1 MYARNSPVEQ
11 TAANAP
17 ANIGLALQ
25 PTYHHSSPPTPSLS
39 MMHHPAVFADQG
51 GYYRHPGYTSMQM
64 SMYGHDQYSMAR
76 SYAPYPP
83 QQNPKDMV
91 KPPYSYIALI
101 AMAIMNASDKKITLN
116 GIYQFIMDR
125 FPFYREN
132 KQGWQNSIRHNLS
145 LNDCFIKIPRDD
157 KKPGKGSYWSLDPD
171 SYNMFDNGSY
181 LRRRKRFK
189 KVKQEESKKG
199 DKEDVSDGVVNKSK
213 HVDDGSNQSQSP
225 TQSDSVYQNGGG
237 KHLDKSAND
246 CVRPTV
252 NSSTE
257 CNNSYTTSMQNNG
270 QANSS
275 GNNQLITPKI
285 EPADSPSGVL
295 AHSDNPNVRNIHTG
309 SIIDTHA
316 SYSVDNIMTITNRD
330 SRGMCSNGDMD
341 NVTQAITTPNRGCA
355 IVSPPPHGY
364 SPPAVHQ
371 QCNSSL
377 ISKSSLVDSM
387 NYCGQF
393 SDQLSL
399 SKQMI
404 GTTPEEVQADA
415 SGISPRPSAQDSA
428 SMNSSNHHTLS
439 PTSRA
444 ADNSWYGCSADS
456 TPVPPTITSPYHNVY
471 DSQRLMPHFNHGL
484 ASSVASNESCQL
496 AANPYR
502 TSASSGVYTN
512 PGHYTPYD
520 MTRY

>member
-1 MYARNSPVEQ
+1 MPMYARNSPVEQ

-25 PTYHHSSPPTPSLS
+25 PTYHHSSPPTPSIS
-39 MMHHPAVFADQG
+39 VMHHPAVFADQG

-101 AMAIMNASDKKITLN
+101 AMAIMNATDKKITLN

-189 KVKQEESKKG
+189 KAKQEMEKK
-199 DKEDVSDGVVNKSK
+199 DKEDVSDGGVTKNKPEE
-213 HVDDGSNQSQSP
+213 GSNQTQSP
-225 TQSDSVYQNGGG
+225 TQSDSVYQNGG
-237 KHLDKSAND
+237 KRMDKSSE
-246 CVRPTV
+246 CV
-252 NSSTE
+252 NSSTD
-257 CNNSYTTSMQNNG
+257 CNNSYSTSMQGNA

-275 GNNQLITPKI
+275 GNVPLITPKV
-285 EPADSPSGVL
+285 EPADSPSGVM
-295 AHSDNPNVRNIHTG
+295 AHPDNG
-309 SIIDTHA
+309 STRSGPAGPGQVQNSMLETHP
-316 SYSVDNIMTITNRD
+316 SYSVDTIMTLPNRD
-330 SRGMCSNGDMD
+330 SRGMCANGEMD
-341 NVTQAITTPNRGCA
+341 SVSQAITTPSRGCA

-364 SPPAVHQ
+364 SPPVHQ
-371 QCNSSL
+371 QCNSS
-377 ISKSSLVDSM
+377 IINCSKPSVDSV
-387 NYCGQF
+387 NYCGQYP
-393 SDQLSL
+393 DQLSL

-404 GTTPEEVQADA
+404 GTTPEEVQADGA
-415 SGISPRPSAQDSA
+415 GISPRPSAQDSA
-428 SMNSSNHHTLS
+428 SMNSSNHHSLS
-439 PTSRA
+439 PVSRGG
-444 ADNSWYGCSADS
+444 DTSWYGCSSDT
-456 TPVPPTITSPYHNVY
+456 TPVPPTITSPYHNIY
-471 DSQRLMPHFNHGL
+471 ESQRIMPHFSHGMS
-484 ASSVASNESCQL
+484 SSVANNESCQL
-496 AANPYR
+496 AANSYR
-502 TSASSGVYTN
+502 TSTGSGIYSN
-512 PGHYTPYD
+512 PGHYSPYD